1 MTKEI
6 IYTEEQ
12 RLESLSLAL
21 EITESIL
28 HYENLINN
36 MCKLEKDLERFEI
49 RFSHKIELYKSCI
62 LRLQSRRV
70 KLMKGF

>member
-6 IYTEEQ
+6 IYTEGQ

-36 MCKLEKDLERFEI
+36 MRKLEKDLERFEI
-49 RFSHKIELYKSCI
+49 RFSDKIELYKNCI

-70 KLMKGF
+70 KIIKGF